1 MKKSML
7 TWIIGGLL
15 MSSCGTYTGEGAAT
29 GAAFGSILG
38 SAIGGISGGWR
49 GHDIGTV
56 VGMAG
61 GAVVGAAIGAAA
73 DQKEQQKYE
82 EYQQQR
88 AQRHN
93 QRQYGYDDQQY
104 RQHGNYDDSG
114 FDASNSGDDRISFDG
129 AGPRDGKGGYTAAVP
144 HTYDPT
150 THPAE
155 PGYSVKYN
163 SLIEI
168 CNARFIDA
176 DHDGIIRAGEE
187 CRITFEIMNRSS
199 LTLYDVQPTVFDV
212 SGNKHIHISPNLHIE
227 SIAPNKGVRYTA
239 TVLADNKL
247 GVFVVLFLNCRKYL
261 RNCLDVLGLIR
272 ESLFQF
278 LNNFCCIHNLFCFF
292 CLLMNLFI
300 RFLVAKLQQKSEI
313 TNILS
318 IFSLK
323 FFLFVT

>member
-1 MKKSML
+1 MKKIML
-7 TWIIGGLL
+7 TWIISGLL

-49 GHDIGTV
+49 GHDIGTI

-73 DQKEQQKYE
+73 DQKEQERYE

-88 AQRHN
+88 AQRRN

-104 RQHGNYDDSG
+104 RHQSGYSDDSG
-114 FDASNSGDDRISFDG
+114 FDATNSGDDRISFDG

-155 PGYSVKYN
+155 PGYSIKYN

-168 CNARFIDA
+168 RNARFIDA
-176 DHDGIIRAGEE
+176 DHDGVIKAGEE

-199 LTLYDVQPTVFDV
+199 ITLYDVQPTVFDV

-227 SIAPNKGVRYTA
+227 SIAPNSGVRYTA
-239 TVLADNKL
+239 TVLAGKKLKDGVAVIRVGVAQGNK
-247 GVFVVLFLNCRKYL
+247 
-261 RNCLDVLGLIR
+261 
-272 ESLFQF
+272 
-278 LNNFCCIHNLFCFF
+278 
-292 CLLMNLFI
+292 
-300 RFLVAKLQQKSEI
+300 EI
-313 TNILS
+313 TS
-318 IFSLK
+318 QFKEFSLQ
-323 FFLFVT
+323 TRRR